1 MKELNEFELKDLSSI
16 RISNGAF
23 NDPRKTGKGYKLIN
37 VKDLY
42 NEFRIDESKLK
53 LLNISEKEY
62 KRYAVKNKDIF
73 FTRSS
78 LKAEGIAH
86 CNIFDNK
93 SQEVIYECH
102 IIRVRPD
109 INIVD
114 PFYLF
119 YFCKSFNARKYFIRH
134 SKIATMTTIDQTDL
148 GALPVTLPPIPEQKA
163 IADLLSTWDKA
174 IEKTQRLIQAKE

>member
-1 MKELNEFELKDLSSI
+1 MKKLNEFELKDLSSI

-62 KRYAVKNKDIF
+62 KRYAVKNEDIF

-102 IIRVRPD
+102 IMRVRPD
-109 INIVD
+109 INI
-114 PFYLF
+114 
-119 YFCKSFNARKYFIRH
+119 
-134 SKIATMTTIDQTDL
+134 Q
-148 GALPVTLPPIPEQKA
+148 G
-163 IADLLSTWDKA
+163 
-174 IEKTQRLIQAKE
+174 